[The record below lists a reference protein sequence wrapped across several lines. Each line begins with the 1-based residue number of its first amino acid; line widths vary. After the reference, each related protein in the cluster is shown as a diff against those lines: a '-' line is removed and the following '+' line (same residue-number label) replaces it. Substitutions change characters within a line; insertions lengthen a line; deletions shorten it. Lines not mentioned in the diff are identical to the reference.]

1 MIELSYKKILR
12 VILVI
17 AFIALAIYASYLLI
31 DIFIIL
37 AISFLLAFI
46 FVPFV
51 HILEQKGVNRTVSTL
66 FVFGAAGVLIYL
78 GLSVVIP
85 KFVYQLNQLI
95 ISLKDF
101 SINEELIAL
110 EAKIHETFPFFN
122 PGELSTRIQNFIS
135 SQFVNSIEHL
145 TEYISSLFS
154 IAAVLVIVPFITFF
168 LLKDSVKLRRQLI
181 HLVPNKFFEPA
192 YWILKRVNLQLGRY
206 VRAWIFDATFVGVII
221 GFGFYLIG
229 IPYALPLG
237 VIAGLGHLIPYF
249 GPIIGGL
256 PAIVISIMQ
265 IGDLSHV
272 PMIFLIVLLT
282 YTVDNGFVQPY
293 VFSKSV
299 DIHPIVIIL
308 LIIAGSQ
315 LFGLIGMLLAVP
327 TATVIKTAATEFY
340 FAFKN
345 YKITRV

>member
-1 MIELSYKKILR
+1 MAELNYKKLLRIILAA
-12 VILVI
+12 VII
-17 AFIALAIYASYLLI
+17 FTGFYLAYLLI

-37 AISFLLAFI
+37 AISFLLASI

-51 HILEQKGVNRTVSTL
+51 HSLEQKGINRTFST
-66 FVFGAAGVLIYL
+66 FVVFAAAGVLIYL

-85 KFVYQLNQLI
+85 KFIFQLNQLI

-110 EAKIHETFPFFN
+110 EAKIHSTFPFFN
-122 PGELSTRIQNFIS
+122 PGELSARVQNFIS
-135 SQFVNSIEHL
+135 SQFVNSIEHIS
-145 TEYISSLFS
+145 EYISSVVS
-154 IAAVLVIVPFITFF
+154 VAAVLVIVPFITFF
-168 LLKDSVKLRRQLI
+168 LLKDSLKIRRELI
-181 HLVPNKFFEPA
+181 HIVPNKYFEPA
-192 YWILKRVNLQLGRY
+192 YWIIKRVNLQLGRY
-206 VRAWIFDATFVGVII
+206 VRAWIFDATFVGFVI
-221 GFGFYLIG
+221 GFGFYIIG
-229 IPYALPLG
+229 VPYALPLG

-256 PAIVISIMQ
+256 PAIVLSIMQ
-265 IGDLSHV
+265 TGDLSHV
-272 PMIFLIVLLT
+272 PMIFLVVLLS

-299 DIHPIVIIL
+299 NIHPIFIIL

-315 LFGLIGMLLAVP
+315 LFGILGMLLAVP

-340 FAFKN
+340 FAGKN
-345 YKITRV
+345 YRITRI